1 MSMLRAAPG
10 IALMLL
16 LTSCAANEVEIGN
29 GSGPRGAGAAISCDD
44 AIRVLRNRPH
54 NPGEA
59 LVVLDGQFTP
69 SNEERTVP
77 NPSPYRAP
85 YTLVRVV
92 DVSERNEIADDGALL
107 FDIWWNDSD
116 AYLPPVP
123 EGHWRIAAYV
133 LATEHRDLLLG
144 PFELCRQ

>member
-1 MSMLRAAPG
+1 MLKGAAV
-10 IALMLL
+10 ISLMVL
-16 LTSCAANEVEIGN
+16 LTSCAAHETENMNMG
-29 GSGPRGAGAAISCDD
+29 GPRDAGAATSCDD
-44 AIRVLRNRPH
+44 AIHVLRNRPH
-54 NPGEA
+54 NPGEV

-69 SNEERTVP
+69 SDEERVVP
-77 NPSPYRAP
+77 NPSPYRGP

-92 DVSERNEIADDGALL
+92 DRKDPAEIPDAGDLV

-116 AYLPPVP
+116 VYLPPVP

-144 PFELCRQ
+144 PFELCGE